1 MKKNNCY
8 LLVIIKFLTV
18 FSLFINL
25 NQMVLADGLG
35 SKSTSEIEAKQE
47 NPIEETSLH
56 TRSIFSYLNN
66 SDWVVS
72 SVLLI
77 LVVLSILCWGICIA
91 KLLYLDKLRKSNSDF
106 IRLFWKSKSLKELES
121 SSSREPYSPAK
132 EIFRT
137 SYQSF
142 ERSNYLDQK
151 NLQLETMIA
160 VTMSHLGRS
169 LQNAKRTER
178 KKLETYLPLLA
189 ITASTAPFIGLLGT
203 VWGIMNS
210 FQSIALTGSASLSS
224 VAPGLSEALIATAF
238 GLGAAIP
245 SAIGYSL
252 ANHRIRKLFSEI
264 ENFSG
269 DFLSIV
275 ERYIV
280 THNSPKS

>member
-1 MKKNNCY
+1 
-8 LLVIIKFLTV
+8 
-18 FSLFINL
+18 
-25 NQMVLADGLG
+25 MVLADGLG
-35 SKSTSEIEAKQE
+35 SKSTSEEIEAKQE
-47 NPIEETSLH
+47 SPIEETSLH

-77 LVVLSILCWGICIA
+77 LVVLSILCWGVCIA